1 MPESKFPS
9 LHTVIAESPEFNAMF
24 LKKILYYLN
33 PMNLFHR
40 DENVGT
46 SLRLMHGVNKIS
58 FLLFLI
64 CLAVMTVRWW
74 MR

>member
-1 MPESKFPS
+1 
-9 LHTVIAESPEFNAMF
+9 MF

>member
-1 MPESKFPS
+1 
-9 LHTVIAESPEFNAMF
+9 
-24 LKKILYYLN
+24 
-33 PMNLFHR
+33 LFHR

-64 CLAVMTVRWW
+64 CLVVMTVRWW